1 MQLDEKWSW
10 VFKKRKRCSEEE
22 LAHERVGDFWD
33 HVAFDPEHRLVLGV
47 VFGRR
52 DQVNIQRLMVTVK
65 AQLQGRVPSL
75 ITTDGYSGYAEVFQ
89 RVFGTMLKPT
99 HKRGEPNPGGP
110 KRLVPPELTH
120 AMVQKVIEKGRVV
133 EVKRELVLGTQ
144 ENLDAALSASSVS
157 TTVNTSFVER
167 NNATDRHRNARK
179 ARRTYRFS
187 KERDAHDA
195 AGYFTL
201 YSYNFCWPVRTLRE
215 ARGDGTYEPRTPA
228 MAAGLAD
235 HVWSIEEW
243 LRYPARGNS
252 S

>member
-1 MQLDEKWSW
+1 
-10 VFKKRKRCSEEE
+10 
-22 LAHERVGDFWD
+22 
-33 HVAFDPEHRLVLGV
+33 LGV

-52 DQVNIQRLMVTVK
+52 AEANVQRLMVTVK
-65 AQLQGRVPSL
+65 AQLQGRVPGL
-75 ITTDGYSGYAEVFQ
+75 ITTDGSSGYAEVFR
-89 RVFGTMLKPT
+89 RVFGVMVKPT
-99 HKRGEPNPGGP
+99 HRKGEPNPGGP

-120 AMVQKVIEKGRVV
+120 AIVQKVIESGRVV
-133 EVKRELVLGTQ
+133 AVKRELAIGTRA
-144 ENLDAALSASSVS
+144 NLDAALSASSVS

-167 NNATDRHRNARK
+167 HNATDRHRNARK

-201 YSYNFCWPVRTLRE
+201 YSYNFCWPVRTLRVTKD
-215 ARGDGTYEPRTPA
+215 DGTHAPTTPA

-235 HVWSIEEW
+235 HVWTMAEW
-243 LRYPARGNS
+243 IGYPTRGDS

>member
-1 MQLDEKWSW
+1 MDEKWSW
-10 VFKKRKRCSEEE
+10 FLKKRHRCTDEE
-22 LAHERVGDFWD
+22 LAHERAGDWWD
-33 HVAFDPEHRLVLGV
+33 HVAFDAEHRLVLGV

-52 DQVNIQRLMVTVK
+52 DEVNVQRLMVAVQ

-75 ITTDGYSGYAEVFQ
+75 ITTDGYSGYAEAFR
-89 RVFGTMLKPT
+89 RVFGVIVAPPPR
-99 HKRGEPNPGGP
+99 KRGDPHRVA

-120 AMVQKVIEKGRVV
+120 AIVQKVIEGGRVV
-133 EVKRELVLGTQ
+133 RVKRELAIGTRA
-144 ENLDAALSASSVS
+144 NLDAALAASAVS

-167 NNATDRHRNARK
+167 SNATDRHRNARR

-187 KERDAHDA
+187 KAKDAHEA

-215 ARGDGTYEPRTPA
+215 ARGDGTHRPVTPA
-228 MAAGLAD
+228 MAAGLSD
-235 HVWSIEEW
+235 HVWTVAEW
-243 LRYPARGNS
+243 ISYPARGDS